1 MIRLRLSSRH
11 VDQELCD
18 VIAKQVQGFSL
29 VELLFSV
36 LIMAIGILGVAALQ
50 VVSLQQNR
58 NALYRAEAV
67 QLANDLM
74 DRMRVNTQV
83 NYTAL
88 IAADPQVTTDCTT
101 NPCSRTDMAAYDV
114 SQWKCMINMTDADGN
129 VFEACANYN
138 FGTGANNE
146 RSALPGGRGS
156 VAQVSGIY
164 VITVEWLDNPDGNV
178 SSITLRA
185 QVN

>member
-1 MIRLRLSSRH
+1 MN
-11 VDQELCD
+11 
-18 VIAKQVQGFSL
+18 AKQVQGFSL

-74 DRMRVNTQV
+74 DRIRVNTQI

-88 IAADPQVTTDCTT
+88 LAADPQVTTDCTL
-101 NPCSRTDMAAYDV
+101 NPCSRTEMAAYDV
-114 SQWKCMINMTDADGN
+114 SQWKCAINMTDADGDI
-129 VFEACANYN
+129 FEACANYN
-138 FGTGANNE
+138 YGTGANNN
-146 RSALPGGRGS
+146 RSALPGGRAS
-156 VAQVSGIY
+156 VGQVSGVY
-164 VITVEWLDNPDGNV
+164 VITVEWVDNSEGDT
-178 SSITLRA
+178 SSIALRA